1 MKTYVVTTERSG
13 NWWAF
18 SIPEIPGAH
27 GQARRLDLVKTEAR
41 DVVEL
46 MLDAPAQS
54 FDLELAVKLDARME
68 HILDEARTAR
78 EQFESSQRVAQEKL
92 RTAAEQFK
100 DVAGLSVRDI
110 GSLLNV
116 SFQRISQILGD
127 KRRVS

>member
-1 MKTYVVTTERSG
+1 MKTYVVTAERSG

-27 GQARRLDLVKTEAR
+27 GQAKRLDLVKSEAR

-46 MLDAPAQS
+46 MLDVPAES

-68 HILDEARTAR
+68 HLLDEARTAR
-78 EQFESSQRVAQEKL
+78 EQFESSQRLARETL
-92 RTAAEQFK
+92 RAAAEQFK

-116 SFQRISQILGD
+116 SFQRISQILGN
-127 KRRVS
+127 KGRVS

>member
-1 MKTYVVTTERSG
+1 MKTYVVNTERSG

-27 GQARRLDLVKTEAR
+27 GQAKRLDLVKNEAR
-41 DVVEL
+41 DVVAL
-46 MLDAPAQS
+46 MLDAPEES

-78 EQFESSQRVAQEKL
+78 QQFESSQRIAQEKL
-92 RTAAEQFK
+92 RAAAEQFK
-100 DVAGLSVRDI
+100 DVAGLGVRDI

-127 KRRVS
+127 KRNVS

>member
-1 MKTYVVTTERSG
+1 MKTYVVTTERAG

-27 GQARRLDLVKTEAR
+27 GQAKRLDLVKNEAR

-46 MLDAPAQS
+46 MLNASPQS
-54 FDLELAVKLDARME
+54 FDLELAIKLDARME

-78 EQFESSQRVAQEKL
+78 AQFESSQRVAQEKL

-127 KRRVS
+127 KRRAS